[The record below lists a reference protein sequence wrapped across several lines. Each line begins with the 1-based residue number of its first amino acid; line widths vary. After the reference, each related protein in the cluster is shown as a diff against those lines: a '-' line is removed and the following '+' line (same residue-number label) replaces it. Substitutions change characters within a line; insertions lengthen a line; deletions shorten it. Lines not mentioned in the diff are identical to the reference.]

1 MKKRQKTY
9 RLRSG
14 VVVTDSDIRRMADDV
29 ATRDFDLS
37 KFTRLP
43 GRPLMGKAVAEV
55 VPVRIEPSIV
65 ESIDRRARKEGTTRS
80 DIIRQAIKI
89 YLASEAVEASGVAPV
104 VCIVMR
110 TPIMAI
116 TRPTTA
122 SAPRRS
128 SKRIAPSIVLRAGVR
143 KNRLLTFAAV

>member
-9 RLRSG
+9 RLKSG
-14 VVVTDSDIRRMADDV
+14 IVVNDSDIQRIADDV

-65 ESIDRRARKEGTTRS
+65 KSIDRRAKKEGTTRS
-80 DIIRQAIKI
+80 DIIRQAITN
-89 YLASEAVEASGVAPV
+89 YLAG
-104 VCIVMR
+104 
-110 TPIMAI
+110 
-116 TRPTTA
+116 
-122 SAPRRS
+122 
-128 SKRIAPSIVLRAGVR
+128 
-143 KNRLLTFAAV
+143 

>member
-9 RLRSG
+9 RLKSG
-14 VVVTDSDIRRMADDV
+14 IVVNDSDIQRMAKDV

-65 ESIDRRARKEGTTRS
+65 KSIDRRAKKEGTTRS
-80 DIIRQAIKI
+80 DIIRQAITN
-89 YLASEAVEASGVAPV
+89 YLAS
-104 VCIVMR
+104 
-110 TPIMAI
+110 
-116 TRPTTA
+116 
-122 SAPRRS
+122 
-128 SKRIAPSIVLRAGVR
+128 
-143 KNRLLTFAAV
+143 

>member
-9 RLRSG
+9 RLKSG
-14 VVVTDSDIRRMADDV
+14 ALVTDLDIRRMADDV

-65 ESIDRRARKEGTTRS
+65 KSIDRRARKEGTTRS

-89 YLASEAVEASGVAPV
+89 YLAS
-104 VCIVMR
+104 
-110 TPIMAI
+110 
-116 TRPTTA
+116 
-122 SAPRRS
+122 
-128 SKRIAPSIVLRAGVR
+128 
-143 KNRLLTFAAV
+143 

>member
-9 RLRSG
+9 RLKSG
-14 VVVTDSDIRRMADDV
+14 VVVTDLDIQRMADDV

-65 ESIDRRARKEGTTRS
+65 KSIDRRARKEGTTRS
-80 DIIRQAIKI
+80 DIIRQAINS
-89 YLASEAVEASGVAPV
+89 YLAS
-104 VCIVMR
+104 
-110 TPIMAI
+110 
-116 TRPTTA
+116 
-122 SAPRRS
+122 
-128 SKRIAPSIVLRAGVR
+128 
-143 KNRLLTFAAV
+143 

>member
-1 MKKRQKTY
+1 MKKKNRVY
-9 RLRSG
+9 HMLDG
-14 VVVTDSDIRRMADDV
+14 EILTDADFERMSDEF

-65 ESIDRRARKEGTTRS
+65 KSIDRRARKEGTTRS

-89 YLASEAVEASGVAPV
+89 YLAS
-104 VCIVMR
+104 
-110 TPIMAI
+110 
-116 TRPTTA
+116 
-122 SAPRRS
+122 
-128 SKRIAPSIVLRAGVR
+128 
-143 KNRLLTFAAV
+143 

>member
-9 RLRSG
+9 RLKSG
-14 VVVTDSDIRRMADDV
+14 VVVTDSDIRRMAEDV

-55 VPVRIEPSIV
+55 VPVRIEPSIIK
-65 ESIDRRARKEGTTRS
+65 SIDRRARKEGTTRS

-89 YLASEAVEASGVAPV
+89 YLAS
-104 VCIVMR
+104 
-110 TPIMAI
+110 
-116 TRPTTA
+116 
-122 SAPRRS
+122 
-128 SKRIAPSIVLRAGVR
+128 
-143 KNRLLTFAAV
+143 